1 MGSAARGHGRRD
13 TAASDVPWRARRR
26 SASASRWA
34 AGAAAAAGRHRRG
47 ADSSGVTRR
56 RRCRVGAVRT
66 LRGRRPSRFGAGAP
80 DVSPPSVGVSPRAGP
95 AGGDRV
101 GDTGAAPVARGARRA
116 AAAPAAGPAG
126 WPRRQCRA
134 GAPAG
139 RPGHR
144 DREGRGHC
152 VDRRAQ
158 LSRVAKRR
166 FRRHNHT
173 VRASRARRLL
183 RRSDGSGAA
192 SPRRPDR
199 VAGRLADH
207 LTRTPR

>member
-101 GDTGAAPVARGARRA
+101 GDTGAAPVARGAPRLRLRPALRAGRA
-116 AAAPAAGPAG
+116 ASVARV
-126 WPRRQCRA
+126 RRQ
-134 GAPAG
+134 AG
-139 RPGHR
+139 RVAGTAR
-144 DREGRGHC
+144 ARGHC

-158 LSRVAKRR
+158 LSRVTKRR

>member
-101 GDTGAAPVARGARRA
+101 GDTGAARGAPRLRLRPALRAGRAASVARV
-116 AAAPAAGPAG
+116 
-126 WPRRQCRA
+126 RRQ
-134 GAPAG
+134 AG
-139 RPGHR
+139 RVAGTAR
-144 DREGRGHC
+144 ARGHC

-192 SPRRPDR
+192 SPRRPAR